1 MLNNYNNFMKKI
13 LYYFLIIIPIT
24 LSVKANEFP
33 LDPNITYGKLDN
45 SLTYYIRENQNPK
58 DKAYIKMVIKA
69 GSVMEEEHQQ
79 GLAHLLEHMAFNGS
93 KNFPKRSVDEFMSSI
108 GLNIGTHY
116 NASTGFFITN
126 YEYEIPTNDP
136 KNLETVI
143 KIFAD
148 VLKNLSL
155 EDEAFERERKI
166 VEEEWRGD
174 IGSDQKYI
182 EALYKV
188 THKNSLLEK
197 RKPIGKIEVIRN
209 FKYQDVKEFYEKW
222 YQPEITA
229 LFVVGDVDTNKT
241 IKLIR
246 ENFSSF
252 KNTAQLDI
260 PDYSIPD
267 FDKNRFISHQDKDF
281 DDVLFSIWEKHP
293 FLKMNNFNNYK
304 TKLIDTLIYQIIERR
319 INDQLNKDKVDFSAA
334 GIYSQTISNKDEYK
348 ISIVSLNE
356 KNINDGIID
365 FLRVIEQ
372 INRYGFLKS
381 ELDLAKKNQIL
392 SLEQNIIGQKTRS
405 SKSFVNEYTRHFTS
419 DEMISGPVKELE
431 YTKDI
436 YVSIGVDDLN
446 NYFKKYTL
454 GDNQILSLKAPDY
467 IQDLPNEKELNTL
480 IAKIK
485 KEKIE
490 PYEFELKK
498 TIIID
503 DDLKGSKIIKKKKY
517 PKTGVIELTLANGPK
532 VFLKQTNFEK
542 DSISLSAFSSG
553 GISKANENILP
564 SAKATDSILIKAD
577 VGNLSVSEKEN
588 LYPVNLINV
597 YPSISGKGEAMIAYS
612 NNAYKEDMFKLLY
625 LNFTDLRI
633 KDIHVDRFIKNELN
647 EYNIKKQSPK
657 YSNKVEFR
665 EKLFDKHPRT
675 KIKTDETIKKI
686 NLKDVTNFYKD
697 RYHDGGNFNF
707 YIVGDFKFD
716 EIEPLLEKY
725 IGSLPKI
732 DRVDEYIDHGI
743 RYTKDKHELIYK
755 EDDPKKAEITRIYF
769 KEFNSSIKE
778 RFKFNLLF
786 SVADKMLHDVVREK
800 DNLVYSI
807 TMNKYFDQFKPIEMI
822 SFYTYFASDP
832 KNVETIKKKID
843 EVFED
848 IKNKKFDQ
856 KIMIDQKTMLV
867 NNFKENL
874 RRNEFW
880 LTVME
885 YNDLYNQNLER
896 FMNIEFIINSIT
908 AQDISRLAKKY
919 LDDKYFRDIKL
930 TSE

>member
-1 MLNNYNNFMKKI
+1 VKKI
-13 LYYFLIIIPIT
+13 FPKLLIITLFT

-45 SLTYYIRENQNPK
+45 NLTYYIRENQKPK

-116 NASTGFFITN
+116 NASTGFFTTN

-148 VLKNLSL
+148 ILKNLSL
-155 EDEAFERERKI
+155 EGDAFERERKI

-174 IGSDQKYI
+174 IGSDQKYL

-229 LFVVGDVDTNKT
+229 LFVAGDVDTNKT
-241 IKLIR
+241 IKLI
-246 ENFSSF
+246 EDNFSYF
-252 KNTAQLDI
+252 ENTAELDV

-267 FDKNRFISHQDKDF
+267 FNNNRFISYQNKDF
-281 DDVLFSIWEKHP
+281 DSVLFSIWEKHP
-293 FLKMNNFNNYK
+293 FQKINNFNNYK
-304 TKLIDTLIYQIIERR
+304 AQTVDTLIYQIIQRR
-319 INDQLNKDKVDFSAA
+319 INEQLEKDQLDFVAA
-334 GIYSQTISNKDEYK
+334 GIYSQTISNKDKYK

-356 KNINDGIID
+356 KNVNDGIID

-372 INRYGFLKS
+372 INRHGFLKS
-381 ELDLAKKNQIL
+381 ELDLAKKNEIL
-392 SLEQNIIGQKTRS
+392 SLEQSIIEKETRS
-405 SKSFVNEYTRHFTS
+405 SKSYVNEYTRHFTS
-419 DEMISGPVKELE
+419 DEMISGPEKELE

-436 YVSIGVDDLN
+436 HALLDVDDLN
-446 NYFKKYTL
+446 NYFRKYTA

-467 IQDLPNEKELNTL
+467 IQDLPNENELKAL

-490 PYEFELKK
+490 PYEFELKE
-498 TIIID
+498 TVPINV
-503 DDLKGSKIIKKKKY
+503 DLKGSKIIKKRKY

-532 VFLKQTNFEK
+532 IFLKQTNFEK
-542 DSISLSAFSSG
+542 DSISLTSFSSG
-553 GISKANENILP
+553 GISRANENILP
-564 SAKATDSILIKAD
+564 SAKVTDSILAKAD
-577 VGNLSVSEKEN
+577 IGNLSVSEKEN
-588 LYPVNLINV
+588 LYPIDLIDV
-597 YPSISGKGEAMIAYS
+597 YPNISEKGESMIAYT
-612 NNAYKEDMFKLLY
+612 NNAFKEDMFKLLY
-625 LNFTDLRI
+625 LNFTDLRV
-633 KDIHVDRFIKNELN
+633 KDIHVDQFIKNELN
-647 EYNIKKQSPK
+647 EYNIIKQSPK
-657 YSNKVEFR
+657 YSYEVESK
-665 EKLFDKHPRT
+665 EKLYNNHPRA
-675 KIKTDETIKKI
+675 KFKTDEIIKKI
-686 NLKDVTNFYKD
+686 NLKDVKNFYKD
-697 RYHDGGNFNF
+697 RYYDGGNFNF

-732 DRVDEYIDHGI
+732 DRIDEYIDHGI
-743 RYTKDKHELIYK
+743 RYTKDKHELTYK
-755 EDDPKKAEITRIYF
+755 EEDHKKAVITRIYF

-786 SVADKMLHDVVREK
+786 SIADKMLRDVVREK

-807 TMNKYFDQFKPIEMI
+807 TMSKYFDQFKPIEMI

-832 KNVETIKKKID
+832 ENVETIKKKID

-856 KIMIDQKTMLV
+856 KIMVDQKTMLI
-867 NNFKENL
+867 NEFKENL
-874 RRNEFW
+874 RSNKYW
-880 LTVME
+880 HTLME
-885 YNDLYNQNLER
+885 HSDQHNQNLER
-896 FMNIEFIINSIT
+896 FMNIEFIIKSIT
-908 AQDISRLAKKY
+908 AHDISRLAKKY
-919 LDDKYFRDIKL
+919 LDDKYSRDIQL

>member
-1 MLNNYNNFMKKI
+1 MKKFF
-13 LYYFLIIIPIT
+13 LYLLIITILTI
-24 LSVKANEFP
+24 SVKANEFP

-45 SLTYYIRENQNPK
+45 NLTYYIRENQNPK

-108 GLNIGTHY
+108 GLNLGTHY
-116 NASTGFFITN
+116 NASTGFFTTN
-126 YEYEIPTNDP
+126 YKYEIPTDDP

-148 VLKNLSL
+148 ILKNLSL
-155 EDEAFERERKI
+155 EDQAFERERKI

-209 FKYQDVKEFYEKW
+209 FQYQDVKEFYEKW

-241 IKLIR
+241 IKLIKD
-246 ENFSSF
+246 NFSYF
-252 KNTAQLDI
+252 KNTSELDV
-260 PDYSIPD
+260 PDYSIPN
-267 FDKNRFISHQDKDF
+267 FKNNRFISYQDKDF
-281 DDVLFSIWEKHP
+281 DNVEFSIWEKHP
-293 FLKMNNFNNYK
+293 FQKMNNFDNFKNVVVES
-304 TKLIDTLIYQIIERR
+304 LISRIFERR
-319 INDQLNKDKVDFSAA
+319 ITEQLEMNKLNFVTA
-334 GIYSQTISNKDEYK
+334 GIYSQTISTKDEYK
-348 ISIVSLNE
+348 ISAAYLNE
-356 KNINDGIID
+356 NNINDGITD

-381 ELDLAKKNQIL
+381 ELDLAKTNLVLTLK
-392 SLEQNIIGQKTRS
+392 QNIIEKETRS
-405 SKSFVNEYTRHFTS
+405 SGSFVNEYTRHFTS
-419 DEMISGPVKELE
+419 DEMISGAEKELE
-431 YTKDI
+431 YTTDI
-436 YVSIGVDDLN
+436 LVSIEVDDLN
-446 NYFKKYTL
+446 NYFKKYTA
-454 GDNQILSLKAPDY
+454 GDNMILSLKAPEF
-467 IQDLPNEKELNTL
+467 IQDLPNENELKSL
-480 IAKIK
+480 ISKIK
-485 KEKIE
+485 REKIK

-498 TIIID
+498 TVLID
-503 DDLKGSKIIKKKKY
+503 DDLKGSKIIKRKKY
-517 PKTGVIELTLANGPK
+517 PQSEVVELTLGNGPK
-532 VFLKQTNFEK
+532 VFLKQTDFEK
-542 DSISLSAFSSG
+542 DSILLSAFSSG
-553 GISKANENILP
+553 GISKANDNILP
-564 SAKATDSILIKAD
+564 SAKATDSILLTAD

-588 LYPVNLINV
+588 LYPRDLIDV
-597 YPSISGKGEAMIAYS
+597 YPTISSKGESMIAYT

-625 LNFTDLRI
+625 LNFTDLRV
-633 KDIHVDRFIKNELN
+633 KDIHLDRFIKNELN
-647 EYNIKKQSPK
+647 EYNINKQSPK
-657 YSNKVEFR
+657 HSYKMEYL
-665 EKLFDKHPRT
+665 EKLFNKHPRR
-675 KIKTDETIKKI
+675 KVKTEESIKKI

-707 YIVGDFKFD
+707 YVVGDFKFD
-716 EIEPLLEKY
+716 EIEPLIEKY

-743 RYTKDKHELIYK
+743 RYTKDKHQITYK
-755 EDDPKKAEITRIYF
+755 EENPSKAAITRLYF
-769 KEFNSSIKE
+769 KEFNTSIKE

-786 SVADKMLHDVVREK
+786 SVADKMLFDEIREK

-807 TMNKYFDQFKPIEMI
+807 GIDLYFNQFKPIEMI
-822 SFYTYFASDP
+822 SFYTYFESDP
-832 KNVETIKKKID
+832 ENVEIIKKKID

-856 KIMIDQKTMLV
+856 NIIADQKKMLI

-874 RRNEFW
+874 RTNDYW
-880 LTVME
+880 QILME
-885 YNDLYNQNLER
+885 YSDQYNQNIER
-896 FMNIEFIINSIT
+896 FMNIEMIIKSIT
-908 AQDISRLAKKY
+908 AQDISKLAKKY
-919 LDDKYFRDIKL
+919 LDDRYFRDIQLK
-930 TSE
+930 SE

>member
-1 MLNNYNNFMKKI
+1 MKNFFS
-13 LYYFLIIIPIT
+13 YLITITLLT

-45 SLTYYIRENQNPK
+45 NLTYYIRENQNPK

-69 GSVMEEEHQQ
+69 GSIMEEEHQQ

-116 NASTGFFITN
+116 NASTGFFTTN

-143 KIFAD
+143 QIFAD
-148 VLKNLSL
+148 ILKNLSL
-155 EDEAFERERKI
+155 EDDAFERERKI
-166 VEEEWRGD
+166 IEEEWRGD
-174 IGSDQKYI
+174 IGSDQKYL

-209 FKYQDVKEFYEKW
+209 FKYEDVKEFYEKW

-229 LFVVGDVDTNKT
+229 LFVVGEVDTNKT
-241 IKLIR
+241 IKLI
-246 ENFSSF
+246 EDNFSYF
-252 KNTAQLDI
+252 ENTAQLDV
-260 PDYSIPD
+260 PDYSVPD
-267 FDKNRFISHQDKDF
+267 FNNNRFISYQDKDF
-281 DDVLFSIWEKHP
+281 DSVLFSIWEKHP

-304 TKLIDTLIYQIIERR
+304 AQTIDTLIQEIIQRR
-319 INDQLNKDKVDFSAA
+319 INEQLNKDKLDFTTA

-356 KNINDGIID
+356 KNVNDGIND

-392 SLEQNIIGQKTRS
+392 SLEQNIIEQVTRS
-405 SKSFVNEYTRHFTS
+405 SKSFVYEYIRHFTS
-419 DEMISGPVKELE
+419 DEMISGPEKELKFI
-431 YTKDI
+431 KDI
-436 YVSIGVDDLN
+436 YVSIDVDDLN
-446 NYFKKYTL
+446 NYFKKYTS

-467 IQDLPNEKELNTL
+467 IQELPNEKELKAL
-480 IAKIK
+480 IVKIK

-498 TIIID
+498 TILIA
-503 DDLKGSKIIKKKKY
+503 DDLKGSKIIKRKKY

-542 DSISLSAFSSG
+542 DSILLSAISSG

-577 VGNLSVSEKEN
+577 IGNFSASEKEN
-588 LYPVNLINV
+588 IYPPNLIDVYPV
-597 YPSISGKGEAMIAYS
+597 ISEKEENIIAFT
-612 NNAYKEDMFKLLY
+612 NNAFKEDMFKLVY
-625 LNFTDLRI
+625 LNFTDLRV
-633 KDIHVDRFIKNELN
+633 KDIHVDQFIKNELN
-647 EYNIKKQSPK
+647 EYNISKQSPK
-657 YSNKVEFR
+657 YSYEVKLK
-665 EKLFDKHPRT
+665 EKLYNNHQRAR
-675 KIKTDETIKKI
+675 IKTDEIIKKI
-686 NLKDVTNFYKD
+686 NLKDVKNFYKD
-697 RYHDGGNFNF
+697 RYFDGGNFNF

-755 EDDPKKAEITRIYF
+755 EEDPKKAVITRIYF

-786 SVADKMLHDVVREK
+786 SVADKMLHDVVREE

-832 KNVETIKKKID
+832 KNVEIIKKKID
-843 EVFED
+843 EVFDD

-856 KIMIDQKTMLV
+856 KIMVDQKTMLI
-867 NNFKENL
+867 NEFKENL
-874 RRNEFW
+874 RNNEYW
-880 LTVME
+880 LTLME
-885 YNDLYNQNLER
+885 YSDQHNQNLER

-908 AQDISRLAKKY
+908 AHDISRLAKKY
-919 LDDKYFRDIKL
+919 LDDKYFRDIQL

>member
-1 MLNNYNNFMKKI
+1 VKK
-13 LYYFLIIIPIT
+13 LFPYLFIIILLT
-24 LSVKANEFP
+24 YSVKANEFP

-45 SLTYYIRENQNPK
+45 NLTYYIRENQNPR

-126 YEYEIPTNDP
+126 YEYEIPTDDP
-136 KNLETVI
+136 KNLEIVI

-148 VLKNLSL
+148 ILKNLSL
-155 EDEAFERERKI
+155 EDDAFERERKI

-174 IGSDQKYI
+174 IGPDQKYQ

-229 LFVVGDVDTNKT
+229 LFVAGDVDTDKT
-241 IKLIR
+241 IQLIKD
-246 ENFSSF
+246 NFSYF
-252 KNTAQLDI
+252 ENTAQLDV

-267 FDKNRFISHQDKDF
+267 FNNNRFISYKDKDF
-281 DDVLFSIWEKHP
+281 DSILFSIWEKHS
-293 FLKMNNFNNYK
+293 FQKMNNFNNYK
-304 TKLIDTLIYQIIERR
+304 SQKIDTLINKIIQRR
-319 INDQLNKDKVDFSAA
+319 INEQLNKDKVDFIAA
-334 GIYSQTISNKDEYK
+334 GIYSQSISDKDEYK

-356 KNINDGIID
+356 KNINNGITD

-372 INRYGFLKS
+372 IKRYGFLES
-381 ELDLAKKNQIL
+381 ELNLEKKKQIL
-392 SLEQNIIGQKTRS
+392 NLEQNIIEQKTRS
-405 SKSFVNEYTRHFTS
+405 SKSFVDEYTRHFTS
-419 DEMISGPVKELE
+419 DEMISGPEKELD

-436 YVSIGVDDLN
+436 YISIDVNDLN
-446 NYFKKYTL
+446 NYFKKYTS
-454 GDNQILSLKAPDY
+454 GKNQILSIKAPDY
-467 IQDLPNEKELNTL
+467 IQDLPNENELKAL

-485 KEKIE
+485 KEKIK
-490 PYEFELKK
+490 PYEFEIKK
-498 TIIID
+498 IVLID
-503 DDLKGSKIIKKKKY
+503 DNLKGSKIIKRRKF
-517 PKTGVIELTLANGPK
+517 PKSGVIELTLDNGPK

-542 DSISLSAFSSG
+542 DSILLSAFSSG
-553 GISKANENILP
+553 GISKANENTLP
-564 SAKATDSILIKAD
+564 SAKATDSILAKAD
-577 VGNLSVSEKEN
+577 IGNLSLSEKEN
-588 LYPVNLINV
+588 LYPAKLIDV
-597 YPSISGKGEAMIAYS
+597 YPKISEKDESIIAYT
-612 NNAYKEDMFKLLY
+612 NNAFKEDMFKLLY
-625 LNFTDLRI
+625 LNFTDLRV
-633 KDIHVDRFIKNELN
+633 KDIHVDQFIKNELN
-647 EYNIKKQSPK
+647 EYNISKQSPK
-657 YSNKVEFR
+657 YSYNVEFKK
-665 EKLFDKHPRT
+665 KLYNNHHRT
-675 KIKTDETIKKI
+675 KFKTDEIIKKI
-686 NLKDVTNFYKD
+686 NLKDVQNFYKD
-697 RYHDGGNFNF
+697 RYYDGGNFNF

-725 IGSLPKI
+725 IGALPKI
-732 DRVDEYIDHGI
+732 DRADEYIDHGI

-755 EDDPKKAEITRIYF
+755 EEDPKKAVITRIYF

-778 RFKFNLLF
+778 RLKFNLLF
-786 SVADKMLHDVVREK
+786 SIADKILHDVVREK

-807 TMNKYFDQFKPIEMI
+807 TMSKYFDQFKPIEMI

-832 KNVETIKKKID
+832 ENIETIKKKID

-856 KIMIDQKTMLV
+856 KIMVDQKTMLI
-867 NNFKENL
+867 NKFKENL
-874 RRNEFW
+874 RSNEYW
-880 LTVME
+880 HSLME
-885 YNDLYNQNLER
+885 YSDQYNQNLEK

-908 AQDISRLAKKY
+908 VHDISQLAKKY

>member
-1 MLNNYNNFMKKI
+1 VKNFFSY
-13 LYYFLIIIPIT
+13 LLIIILLT

-33 LDPNITYGKLDN
+33 LDPNITYAKLDN
-45 SLTYYIRENQNPK
+45 NLTYYIRENENPK

-69 GSVMEEEHQQ
+69 GSIMEEEHQQ

-116 NASTGFFITN
+116 NASTGFFTTN

-148 VLKNLSL
+148 ILKNLSL
-155 EDEAFERERKI
+155 EDDAFERERKI

-174 IGSDQKYI
+174 IGSDQKYL

-241 IKLIR
+241 IKLI
-246 ENFSSF
+246 EDNFSYF
-252 KNTAQLDI
+252 ENTAQLDV

-267 FDKNRFISHQDKDF
+267 FNSNRFISYQDKNF
-281 DDVLFSIWEKHP
+281 DSVLFSIWEKHP

-304 TKLIDTLIYQIIERR
+304 AQTIDNLIYEIIQRR
-319 INDQLNKDKVDFSAA
+319 INEQLNKGKVDFTAA
-334 GIYSQTISNKDEYK
+334 GIYSKTESNKDEYK

-356 KNINDGIID
+356 KNINDGITD
-365 FLRVIEQ
+365 FLRFVEQ

-392 SLEQNIIGQKTRS
+392 SLEQNIIEQETRS
-405 SKSFVNEYTRHFTS
+405 SKSFVDEYTRHFTS
-419 DEMISGPVKELE
+419 DEMISGPEKELE
-431 YTKDI
+431 YAKDI
-436 YVSIGVDDLN
+436 YVSIDVDDLN
-446 NYFKKYTL
+446 NYFKKYTS
-454 GDNQILSLKAPDY
+454 GYNQILSLEAPDY
-467 IQDLPNEKELNTL
+467 IQDLPNEKELKAL
-480 IAKIK
+480 IVKIK

-498 TIIID
+498 TILID
-503 DDLKGSKIIKKKKY
+503 DNLKGSKIIKRKKY

-542 DSISLSAFSSG
+542 DSILLSAISSG

-564 SAKATDSILIKAD
+564 SAKATDSILVKAD
-577 VGNLSVSEKEN
+577 IGNFSVSEKEN
-588 LYPVNLINV
+588 LYPSDLIDV
-597 YPSISGKGEAMIAYS
+597 YPDISEKDESIIAYT
-612 NNAYKEDMFKLLY
+612 NNAFKEDMFKLLY
-625 LNFTDLRI
+625 LNFTDLRV
-633 KDIHVDRFIKNELN
+633 KDIHVDQFIKNELN
-647 EYNIKKQSPK
+647 EYNISKQLPK
-657 YSNKVEFR
+657 YSYEVEFN
-665 EKLFDKHPRT
+665 EKLFNNHQRQKF
-675 KIKTDETIKKI
+675 KTDEIIKKI
-686 NLKDVTNFYKD
+686 NLKDVKNFYKD
-697 RYHDGGNFNF
+697 RYYDGGNFNF

-732 DRVDEYIDHGI
+732 NRADEYIDHGI
-743 RYTKDKHELIYK
+743 RYTKDKHELIHK
-755 EDDPKKAEITRIYF
+755 EENPKKASITRIYF
-769 KEFNSSIKE
+769 KEFNNSIKE

-786 SVADKMLHDVVREK
+786 SVADKMLFDQIREK

-807 TMNKYFDQFKPIEMI
+807 TMSKYFSQFKPIEII

-832 KNVETIKKKID
+832 ENVEIIKKKID

-856 KIMIDQKTMLV
+856 KIMVDQKTMLI
-867 NNFKENL
+867 NEFKENL
-874 RRNEFW
+874 RSNKYW
-880 LTVME
+880 LTLME
-885 YNDLYNQNLER
+885 YSDQHNQNLEK
-896 FMNIEFIINSIT
+896 FMNIELIINSIT
-908 AQDISRLAKKY
+908 THDISRLAKKY
-919 LDDKYFRDIKL
+919 LDDKYFRDIQL
-930 TSE
+930 TSD

>member
-1 MLNNYNNFMKKI
+1 MKKI
-13 LYYFLIIIPIT
+13 LPYFLIIT
-24 LSVKANEFP
+24 LFNLSVKANEFP
-33 LDPNITYGKLDN
+33 IDPNITYGKLDN
-45 SLTYYIRENQNPK
+45 NLTYYIRENQKPK

-69 GSVMEEEHQQ
+69 GSVMEEDHQQ

-93 KNFPKRSVDEFMSSI
+93 KNFPKRSIDKFMSSI

-116 NASTGFFITN
+116 NATTGFFTTN

-136 KNLETVI
+136 KNLEIVI

-148 VLKNLSL
+148 VLKNLTL

-174 IGSDQKYI
+174 IGSDQKYL

-197 RKPIGKIEVIRN
+197 RKPIGKIDVIRN
-209 FKYQDVKEFYEKW
+209 FKYQDVKEFYTKW

-229 LFVVGDVDTNKT
+229 LFVVGDVDTDKT
-241 IKLIR
+241 LKLI
-246 ENFSSF
+246 EDNFSYF
-252 KNTAQLDI
+252 ENTAKLDF

-267 FDKNRFISHQDKDF
+267 FSSNRFISYQDKDF
-281 DDVLFSIWEKHP
+281 DSVLFSIWEKHP
-293 FLKMNNFNNYK
+293 FQKINNFDNFK
-304 TKLIDTLIYQIIERR
+304 AQIIDNLIQQIIQRR
-319 INDQLNKDKVDFSAA
+319 IGEQLEKNQLDFVTA
-334 GIYSQTISNKDEYK
+334 GIYSQTISNKDKYK

-356 KNINDGIID
+356 KNVNDGITD
-365 FLRVIEQ
+365 FLKVIEQ

-381 ELDLAKKNQIL
+381 ELDLAKKNEIL
-392 SLEQNIIGQKTRS
+392 SLEQNIIEKETRS
-405 SKSFVNEYTRHFTS
+405 SKSYVNEYMRHFTS
-419 DEMISGPVKELE
+419 NEMISGPEKELE
-431 YTKDI
+431 YTKD
-436 YVSIGVDDLN
+436 VHASLDVDDLN
-446 NYFKKYTL
+446 NYFRKYTA
-454 GDNQILSLKAPDY
+454 GYNQILSLKAPDY
-467 IQDLPNEKELNTL
+467 IQDLPNENELKGL

-490 PYEFELKK
+490 PYEFELKEAI
-498 TIIID
+498 TIN
-503 DDLKGSKIIKKKKY
+503 DDLQGSKIIKKKKY

-532 VFLKQTNFEK
+532 IFLKQTNFEK
-542 DSISLSAFSSG
+542 DSISLTSFSSG

-564 SAKATDSILIKAD
+564 SAKVTENILAKAD
-577 VGNLSVSEKEN
+577 IGNLSVSEKEN
-588 LYPVNLINV
+588 LYPIDLIDV
-597 YPSISGKGEAMIAYS
+597 YPKISEKGESMIAYT
-612 NNAYKEDMFKLLY
+612 NNALKEDMFKLLY

-633 KDIHVDRFIKNELN
+633 KDIHVDQFIKNELN
-647 EYNIKKQSPK
+647 EYNIIKQSPK
-657 YSNKVEFR
+657 YSHKVEFI
-665 EKLFDKHPRT
+665 EKIYNYHPR
-675 KIKTDETIKKI
+675 KKFKTDENIKKI
-686 NLKDVTNFYKD
+686 NLKDVKNFYKD
-697 RYHDGGNFNF
+697 RYYDGGNFNF

-755 EDDPKKAEITRIYF
+755 EDDPKKAEITRFYF

-832 KNVETIKKKID
+832 ENVETIKKKID

-856 KIMIDQKTMLV
+856 KIMTDQKKMLV
-867 NNFKENL
+867 NKFKENL